1 MPDLIWHLI
10 LLSYTFSK
18 PHIIHSFP
26 PFLSR
31 EKVENIRYRRDCKS
45 KAATMRCRIRSG
57 MTAGREGKIVN
68 SFTVV
73 AVLWAFEKVTGTS
86 YK

>member
-1 MPDLIWHLI
+1 MCVGGKTGGAIWVCLD
-10 LLSYTFSK
+10 F
-18 PHIIHSFP
+18 FAP
-26 PFLSR
+26 PFASR
-31 EKVENIRYRRDCKS
+31 EKVENLSYRRDCKS